1 MSGNAALAAARRRRV
16 NNQDINNN
24 NIYQQEILDN
34 NEGKQKKMSLGQAV
48 FMHENKLEFLK
59 NQLERLKSDKSLD
72 NNSVYNNTIDQKLIS
87 IEKNNLSINH
97 NLDKLTNEFNEF
109 KEIKEN
115 NISYNEKLSKLNNE
129 FEEVKKNVE
138 NFKLIFLNINKI
150 VNELK
155 ISCDSNTNEIEN
167 IKNFLKENEKENEQE
182 NVAIEIEEKN

>member
-1 MSGNAALAAARRRRV
+1 
-16 NNQDINNN
+16 
-24 NIYQQEILDN
+24 
-34 NEGKQKKMSLGQAV
+34 MSLGQAV

-72 NNSVYNNTIDQKLIS
+72 NNSEYNNNIIDQKLIS
-87 IEKNNLSINH
+87 IEKNNLSIND
-97 NLDKLTNEFNEF
+97 NFNKLSNEFQEIKKNNSSSNQVNEF

-115 NISYNEKLSKLNNE
+115 NISNNEKLSKLNNE

-155 ISCDSNTNEIEN
+155 ISCDTNTNEIEN
-167 IKNFLKENEKENEQE
+167 IKKFLKENEQENQEENQEE
-182 NVAIEIEEKN
+182 NVAIEIEEKINI